1 MSHTFADFVPYINTV
16 YCIGRNYAEHIS
28 EMASERPAEPVV
40 FLKPNSSLLFAG
52 QGKIVLPAYSRNVH
66 YETELVLLIG
76 QDADAV
82 SSEDTL
88 PLVAACAVGLDLT
101 ARDTQAVAKEKGLPW
116 TKAKGFKTAACVS
129 DFVAADRLDI
139 ADCAFTLHQNGS
151 LKQQGQT
158 RDMLF
163 GAADILV
170 FLAATYGLRRG
181 DLVYTGTPA
190 GVGALVSGDVL
201 DLDLAGLVQARF
213 EVLSA

>member
-1 MSHTFADFVPYINTV
+1 MSQPFEHYVPRINTV

-28 EMASERPAEPVV
+28 EMAAERPAEPVV

-52 QGKIVLPAYSRNVH
+52 QGGIVLPAYSGNVH

-82 SSEDTL
+82 PPDAALS
-88 PLVAACAVGLDLT
+88 LVAACAVGLDLT
-101 ARDTQAVAKEKGLPW
+101 ARDTQAAVKEKGLPW

-139 ADCAFTLHQNGS
+139 SDCGFTLHQNGS
-151 LKQQGQT
+151 LKQHGQT

-163 GAADILV
+163 GAAEILC

-181 DLVYTGTPA
+181 DLVYTGTPS
-190 GVGALVSGDVL
+190 GVGALASGDVL

-213 EVLSA
+213 MVS